1 MEKERTT
8 GTIDLDM
15 ILVLICDLVGTFTK
29 NPKFDFLKVHD
40 TKIMTELKNYSICI
54 KNKNFSDMDDNEI
67 EEFFEEQSINLFDA
81 ISQSNFD
88 FLRNG
93 TKMGAQLLAD
103 LVL

>member
-1 MEKERTT
+1 
-8 GTIDLDM
+8 
-15 ILVLICDLVGTFTK
+15 
-29 NPKFDFLKVHD
+29 
-40 TKIMTELKNYSICI
+40 
-54 KNKNFSDMDDNEI
+54 MDDNEI